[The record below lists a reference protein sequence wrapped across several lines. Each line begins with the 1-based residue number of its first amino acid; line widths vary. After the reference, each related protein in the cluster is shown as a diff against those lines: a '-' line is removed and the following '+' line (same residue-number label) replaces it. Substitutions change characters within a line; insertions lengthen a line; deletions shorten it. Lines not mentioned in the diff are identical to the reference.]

1 MPGVNSDDLPDHAAR
16 AALRFLSAGGNDAT
30 RFVLT
35 ANTIQEA
42 PTIVREHRINTEIRV
57 PEVRVIAHDGAQ
69 LGVIA
74 TADALRMAEEQNA
87 DLVEIVPDAKPPV
100 CKLIDY
106 GKFIYTE
113 EKRLKEARK
122 KQHEIKVK
130 EVRLGAKIGEHD
142 FMVKLN
148 QAKEFLGR
156 RDKVKVSMRFRGR
169 EMAHMELGR
178 KTFDR
183 FITEIAAVANLDSHP
198 RLEGNTVSAMLS
210 PK

>member
-1 MPGVNSDDLPDHAAR
+1 ML
-16 AALRFLSAGGNDAT
+16 LSAGGNDAT
-30 RFVLT
+30 RFSFT

-42 PTIVREHRINTEIRV
+42 PTIVREHRINAEIRV
-57 PEVRVIAHDGAQ
+57 PEVRVIGHDGAQ
-69 LGVIA
+69 LGVILIK
-74 TADALRMAEEQNA
+74 DALRLAEEQSV
-87 DLVEIVPDAKPPV
+87 DLVELVPDAKPPV
-100 CKLIDY
+100 CKLINY
-106 GKFIYTE
+106 GKFLYAE

-142 FMVKLN
+142 YLVKLN

-183 FITEIAAVANLDSHP
+183 FIVEISAVANLDSHP

>member
-1 MPGVNSDDLPDHAAR
+1 MPPVFRSTTNI
-16 AALRFLSAGGNDAT
+16 
-30 RFVLT
+30 
-35 ANTIQEA
+35 IQEA
-42 PTIVREHRINTEIRV
+42 PTIVREHRINAEIRV
-57 PEVRVIAHDGAQ
+57 PEVRVIGHDGAQ
-69 LGVIA
+69 LGVLPVK
-74 TADALRMAEEQNA
+74 DALKLAEEHSV

-100 CKLIDY
+100 CKLINY
-106 GKFIYTE
+106 GKFLYAE
-113 EKRLKEARK
+113 EKRIKEARK

-142 FMVKLN
+142 YLVKLN

-183 FITEIAAVANLDSHP
+183 FITEIATVANLDSHP